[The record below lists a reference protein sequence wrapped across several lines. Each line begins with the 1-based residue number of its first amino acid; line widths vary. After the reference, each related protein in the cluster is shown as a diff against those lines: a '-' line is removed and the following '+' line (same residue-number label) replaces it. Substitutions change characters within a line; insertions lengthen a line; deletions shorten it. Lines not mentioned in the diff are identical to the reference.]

1 MFSIASNYDY
11 FRINDAKWNVL
22 NDLTNKKLVL
32 PQTIDGGFEFNGWY
46 LSESINY
53 DPSNEGRWR
62 WIAND
67 EYINSPKKRKGYK
80 IEKRIPFKNSFSYP
94 FDGLYVLKIEN

>member
-1 MFSIASNYDY
+1 MFSTASNYDY

-53 DPSNEGRWR
+53 DPSNEGRWW
-62 WIAND
+62 WIAKV
-67 EYINSPKKRKGYK
+67 IKLKRGY
-80 IEKRIPFKNSFSYP
+80 
-94 FDGLYVLKIEN
+94 LLKIVFLIHLMNCMF